1 MWEMVILEAIL
12 MHGMPTGFIVLL
24 VYTLSLDRKEN
35 PKRFWIFA
43 VLSGLALA
51 IVLTFHPAFML

>member
-1 MWEMVILEAIL
+1 MLGMVILDDLI
-12 MHGMPTGFIVLL
+12 MYGMPTGFIVLL
-24 VYTLSLDRKEN
+24 IYTLSLDRKEN

-51 IVLTFHPAFML
+51 MTLAFHPAFMG